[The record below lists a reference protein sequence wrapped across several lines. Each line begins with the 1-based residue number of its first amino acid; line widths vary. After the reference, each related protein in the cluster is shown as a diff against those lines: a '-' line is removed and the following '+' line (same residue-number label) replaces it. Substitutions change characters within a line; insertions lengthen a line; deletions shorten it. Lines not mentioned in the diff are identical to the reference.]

1 MPNIRLKAATK
12 GGLAFNVA
20 APTAG
25 ITYDGGGITLN
36 AEPQDSE
43 IALSADPIV
52 TTKIYRAR
60 VEPQNH
66 EIVMRIRAIPVENLP
81 AISFPVVDADPVFSI
96 EPLFADTVTATQD
109 IVFSVSPVLADTAPI
124 VDTPFLSV
132 SRPLADTFSFTDAQT
147 FTVGFNP
154 EETPVVTDDPTF
166 SVSATMAGDTVTIT
180 DVFDFTRV
188 LPTHTPSDS
197 VSVSQNIVLQ
207 TTKPVVDSISASDNT
222 YEIGAFF
229 EGDGGLFN
237 SAGLV
242 SETPPLNKEF
252 ALQLFST

>member
-1 MPNIRLKAATK
+1 MANIRLKAATQ

-25 ITYDGGGITLN
+25 IAYDGGGITLN
-36 AEPQDSE
+36 VEPQDSE
-43 IALSADPIV
+43 IAFSADPIV
-52 TTKIYRAR
+52 TDKIYRAR
-60 VEPQNH
+60 AEPQNH
-66 EIVMRIRAIPVENLP
+66 EILLRFKAIPFENLP
-81 AISFPVVDADPVFSI
+81 AVSFPVVDGDPIFSI
-96 EPLFADTVTATQD
+96 QPLFADTVTATQD
-109 IVFSVSPVLADTAPI
+109 IVFSISPVFADTPLI
-124 VDTPFLSV
+124 TDTPFLSV
-132 SRPLADTFSFTDAQT
+132 SRPLADTFSLSDAQV

-154 EETPVVTDDPTF
+154 EETPTVTDDPTF
-166 SVSATMAGDTVTIT
+166 SVSATMAGDTVTMN

-242 SETPPLNKEF
+242 SETPPFKEEF